1 MIRKIIF
8 FAQLALFF
16 AGVFFAGC
24 ATAPMAS
31 SQPSPEAEVLAE
43 FDFSLAENLIFLP
56 VKFRGK
62 EYQFALD
69 TAANRTVFDLS
80 LRDKL
85 RRRIGY
91 CGRIRGA
98 GGTRI
103 EAEFFRAPWAYV
115 GPLNLKDCGRII
127 VVDLSPLLATVGKKV
142 HGIIGTD
149 FLKKYAVQIDFDNGK
164 VTFFKSKPLRDILW
178 FLHPKTNK
186 HPEWGEPLPIKFG
199 FLERLPFVRG
209 RVLDKIAADF
219 LIDTADNKLGGT
231 LQTKKFM
238 SVRKDFEATTDADM
252 ITTAAGKVPTKF
264 KNATLVDKFSI
275 GPFEYRGVV
284 FYEGYE
290 SKLGLGFLSRHVV
303 TFDFPNKTMYLK
315 KGKTYE
321 RPPFARL
328 TSTLLGFTVRPT
340 PAGVVVESV
349 EPNSPAEHKAI
360 KAGDVILK
368 VDDLNVTFNN
378 LTRLAVL
385 LNSLALEPDSYSVDI
400 TIKRGDAIE
409 RVSFVKSDVV
419 SEENGTD

>member
-1 MIRKIIF
+1 MRRINC

-16 AGVFFAGC
+16 AGVFLTGC
-24 ATAPMAS
+24 ATAPIAGTQRS
-31 SQPSPEAEVLAE
+31 AEAKVLAE
-43 FDFSLAENLIFLP
+43 FDFSLAERLIFLP

-62 EYQFALD
+62 EYRFALD

-80 LRDKL
+80 LRNKL
-85 RRRIGY
+85 RGRIGH

-98 GGTRI
+98 QGTRF
-103 EAEFFRAPWAYV
+103 EAELFRAPRAYV
-115 GPLNLKDCGRII
+115 GPLNLKDCGRI
-127 VVDLSPLLATVGKKV
+127 VVIDLNHLSTNVGKKV

-149 FLKKYAVQIDFDNGK
+149 FLKKYAVQIDFDNSE
-164 VTFFKSKPLRDILW
+164 VRFFESKPRLDILW
-178 FLHPKTNK
+178 FLRPETNE
-186 HPEWGEPLPIKFG
+186 HPEWGEPLPLKSKFLTG
-199 FLERLPFVRG
+199 LPLVRG

-231 LQTKKFM
+231 LQTKKFR
-238 SVRKDFEATTDADM
+238 SARKDFEATTDAGM

-264 KNATLVDKFSI
+264 KNATLIEKFSI

-290 SKLGLGFLSRHVV
+290 STLGLGFLSRHLV

-328 TSTLLGFTVRPT
+328 TSKLLGFTVRPK
-340 PAGVVVESV
+340 PEGVVIESV
-349 EPNSPAEHKAI
+349 EPNSPAEHRGI
-360 KAGDVILK
+360 KPGDVILK
-368 VDDLNVTFNN
+368 VDDLNVTFNH
-378 LTRLAVL
+378 LTRFAVL
-385 LNSLALEPDSYSVDI
+385 LNSLALEPDSYSLDI
-400 TIKRGDAIE
+400 TIKRGNAIK
-409 RVSFVKSDVV
+409 RVSFGKSNMV